1 LSGAPYQR
9 HIYLGGIGGTGM
21 SAIAVVLAELGFRV
35 SGSDRQDSAALDKL
49 RHLGVK
55 VYVGHAAENI
65 RGADVVV
72 MSSAISPENPEIAAA
87 RAEGI
92 PVLTRAEF
100 IGQILADRYTLAVAG
115 THGKTTTTAMLAF
128 ILTEAGRAPG
138 FIIGGVS
145 RNLRTNARAGQNAE
159 FVIEADEYGRMF
171 WGLSPRLAIL
181 TNIEM
186 DHPDYF
192 ADIEE
197 LTAAFRGF
205 LERVQ
210 PGGCVVASG
219 EDWRVR
225 TVISEITA
233 PVRIETFG
241 LSKGLDWQARDL
253 EGNEHGGYHF
263 TVWHDDALF
272 GEFDLQVPGP
282 HNVLNAIAAI
292 AASYHVGV
300 SLDTL
305 RDALLRFEGTSR
317 RFEVK
322 GEAAGI
328 TVVDDYAH
336 HPTEVRAT
344 LTAARV
350 RFPRRRLWAV
360 FQPHT
365 YSRFKALLRSFADS
379 FESADRVI
387 VTDIFAAR
395 ECDTLGVHATDLVRL
410 INDPKVEYAGSLE
423 AAARRLL
430 SELRSGDVVITLG
443 AGDGYRIGEEVLARL
458 QTPGGGR
465 Q

>member
-1 LSGAPYQR
+1 
-9 HIYLGGIGGTGM
+9 M
-21 SAIAVVLAELGFRV
+21 SAIAVVLAELGFQV
-35 SGSDRQDSAALDKL
+35 SGSDRQESAALDRL
-49 RHLGVK
+49 RGLGVA
-55 VYVGHAAENI
+55 VYVGHAAENV

-72 MSSAISPENPEIAAA
+72 MSSAIPPDNPEIAAA
-87 RAEGI
+87 RAAGL
-92 PVLTRAEF
+92 PVLNRAEF
-100 IGQILADRYTLAVAG
+100 IGEILANRYTVAVAG

-128 ILTEAGRAPG
+128 ILTEAGRLPG

-145 RNLRTNARAGQNAE
+145 QNLGTNARAGHGAE

-171 WGLSPRLAIL
+171 WGLAPRLAIL

-192 ADIEE
+192 GSVEE

-233 PVRIETFG
+233 PVRVETFG
-241 LSKGLDWQARDL
+241 LSEGLDWQARDL
-253 EGNEHGGYHF
+253 KANERGGYHF
-263 TVWHDDALF
+263 SVWHEDTLY

-282 HNVLNAIAAI
+282 HNVLNALAAI
-292 AASYHVGV
+292 AASHHVGV
-300 SLDTL
+300 SQDAL
-305 RDALLRFEGTSR
+305 RDALLRFVGTSR

-322 GEAAGI
+322 GEAAGV

-365 YSRFKALLRSFADS
+365 YSRFKALLHSFADS

-410 INDPKVEYAGSLE
+410 MNDPKVEYAGSLE
-423 AAARRLL
+423 AAARLL
-430 SELRSGDVVITLG
+430 MSELHAGDVVITLG
-443 AGDGYRIGEEVLARL
+443 AGDGYRIGEEVLAQL
-458 QTPGGGR
+458 QANPGGR
-465 Q
+465 L